1 MVIALGHLLDHPS
14 LATHPTRTES
24 QRSRMVGSGTGS
36 RMINIVIAKL
46 VTLNSKRILSRLH
59 GDRRWRR
66 QYAREVLTT
75 RITMVKERKPVPCC
89 GSRETFVRPRYHQGP
104 WWVQVRE
111 SLGPE
116 DDAFRSGH
124 RNREDHDDGTVVSDD
139 PVALDV
145 ACPPR
150 PATAFINSLIRFRF
164 GRRAATTDTV
174 IIFISTA
181 LTVVL
186 LRGENHR
193 PMVWTSIHWREFDAT
208 KGSDEFSACLRS
220 SLSFCRLFSAFFS
233 SLFLSFSVDDVSREY
248 RRDFGGIRR
257 YTDGV
262 KA

>member
-1 MVIALGHLLDHPS
+1 
-14 LATHPTRTES
+14 
-24 QRSRMVGSGTGS
+24 MVGSGTGS

-59 GDRRWRR
+59 ADRRWRR

-75 RITMVKERKPVPCC
+75 RITMVKEREPVPCC

-150 PATAFINSLIRFRF
+150 SATAFINSLIRFRF

-186 LRGENHR
+186 LHGENHQS
-193 PMVWTSIHWREFDAT
+193 MVWSIHWCEFDAT
-208 KGSDEFSACLRS
+208 KGPDEFSACLRS
-220 SLSFCRLFSAFFS
+220 SLSFYRPFSAFFS
-233 SLFLSFSVDDVSREY
+233 SFFLSISVDDVSREY
-248 RRDFGGIRR
+248 RRVFGGIHR

-262 KA
+262 KTWSVRDEDGVWLCRRNSLQLHSGWY